1 MALITITVHTVA
13 PVTKDTAV
21 VAAAAARSAVNN
33 ATCETDATV
42 LVAECSEGGIDSF
55 QAERHAKP
63 NRNTDG
69 EVGLAATP
77 PRSMKRRPGL
87 SNTPP
92 SAK

>member
-55 QAERHAKP
+55 RAERHD
-63 NRNTDG
+63 TDV
-69 EVGLAATP
+69 ESVLVAIP
-77 PRSMKRRPGL
+77 PRSKKRRPGL